1 MPTAPHK
8 MEGPARVN
16 AETFRFFRDL
26 HRNNH
31 KAWMDENRDRY
42 QSAVVQPLH
51 ALLDELAPAV
61 LKLNPAL
68 DVSGRTGANF
78 SRINRDIRFAKDKT
92 PYRPQMYLKF
102 PLQAAPLYG
111 GPLQRGK
118 NRKPGELYLGF
129 SRDLVTAGFRVYFDR
144 DTKAAALAKRLPQ
157 APQWCAR
164 QKRRLARQ
172 FESYWYSMEKG
183 EWTKNEGWPVTPEEW
198 KKLKAW
204 VVRKKVSPSAAVKP
218 TFLKKAGAIFRQ
230 VYPLFRFIS
239 PPN

>member
-1 MPTAPHK
+1 MPLSRHK
-8 MEGPARVN
+8 LNSPARVS

-31 KAWMDENRDRY
+31 KEWMDENRDRY
-42 QSAVVQPLH
+42 QSAVVQPLR
-51 ALLDELAPAV
+51 ALLDELAPHV

-92 PYRPQMYLKF
+92 PYRPQMYLKL
-102 PLQAAPLYG
+102 PLQG
-111 GPLQRGK
+111 GK
-118 NRKPGELYLGF
+118 NGKPGELYLGF
-129 SRDLVTAGFRVYFDR
+129 NRDQVTAGFRVYFDR
-144 DTKAAALAKRLPQ
+144 DTKAAALAKQLSQ

-172 FESYWYSMEKG
+172 CESYWYSMEKG
-183 EWTKNEGWPVTPEEW
+183 EWTKNEGWPVTPQEW

-204 VVRKKVSPSAAVKP
+204 VVRRKLSTSAAVKP
-218 TFLKKAGAIFRQ
+218 SFPKDATAIFRQ
-230 VYPLFRFIS
+230 VYPLFQFIS
-239 PPN
+239 QSN

>member
-1 MPTAPHK
+1 MPEVRPKT
-8 MEGPARVN
+8 ESGARVN

-31 KAWMDENRDRY
+31 KEWMDENRDRY
-42 QSAVVQPLH
+42 KGTVVQPLRR
-51 ALLDELAPAV
+51 LLEDLSPHV

-68 DVSGRTGANF
+68 DVSGRTGVNF

-92 PYRPQMYLKF
+92 PYRPQMYLRF
-102 PLQAAPLYG
+102 PPQG
-111 GPLQRGK
+111 GK

-129 SRDLVTAGFRVYFDR
+129 TRDLVTAGFRVYFDR
-144 DTKAAALAKRLPQ
+144 DTKAATLATQFAQ

-172 FESYWYSMEKG
+172 YESYWYSMEKG
-183 EWTKNEGWPVTPEEW
+183 EWTKNDGWPVKPEEW

-204 VVRKKVSPSAAVKP
+204 IVRRKLSPRAAVRP
-218 TFLKKAGAIFRQ
+218 GFLKDASAIFRQ
-230 VYPLFRFIS
+230 VYPLFQFIS
-239 PPN
+239 QCE